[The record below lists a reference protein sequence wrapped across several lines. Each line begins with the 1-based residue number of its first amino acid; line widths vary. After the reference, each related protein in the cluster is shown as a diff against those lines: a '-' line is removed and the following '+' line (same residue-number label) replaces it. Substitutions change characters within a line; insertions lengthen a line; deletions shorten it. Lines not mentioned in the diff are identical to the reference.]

1 MSAEDDDDGAFSG
14 FVLLGCSLEAF
25 DELFNVADVLLEPLT
40 LSFVVDLSFFSLLG
54 GLGVDD
60 DELSFFLSYKEN
72 IFIIKLVLH
81 YNKSQTH
88 PFALFIAILVFT
100 LLLLVTSR

>member
-1 MSAEDDDDGAFSG
+1 MSAEDDDEGAFSG

-40 LSFVVDLSFFSLLG
+40 LPFVVDLSSFSLLG

-60 DELSFFLSYKEN
+60 DELSFFLSYKEEN
-72 IFIIKLVLH
+72 FEHQNDDK
-81 YNKSQTH
+81 KAKTH
-88 PFALFIAILVFT
+88 LFALFIAILVFT